1 MAQLLQVKNLATNFY
16 THDSIVRAV
25 NDVSFD
31 LNEGETL
38 GIVGE
43 SGSGKSV
50 TALSIMRLIPWP
62 PGKTIAGQVLY
73 RGEDLLKYSATQ
85 MRHIRGK
92 EISMIFQDPM
102 SSLNPVLT
110 ISKQIGESLQL
121 HMGMTSK
128 QTRTR
133 TIELLKLVG
142 IPSAEQRLDSYPH
155 QFSGGMRQRVMIAM
169 ALSCN
174 PKLLIA
180 DEPTT
185 ALDVTI
191 QAQILDLI
199 RRLKREFN
207 TAVIFITHD
216 LGVVAGLCD
225 RVIVMY
231 GGRIMEEAK
240 TAELYQN
247 PRHPY
252 TLGLLKSVPR
262 LDEER
267 KERLEP
273 IPGMPP
279 DMARGIPGCPFFP
292 RCTYRE
298 ARNEL
303 EMPPLRLVSSG
314 HQLACWVDITVT
326 KPHEIVDETLVTV
339 ANVADM
345 AIVMPDHVPDAR
357 ELLET
362 VGGSDVADTVRSVDQ
377 AAKSRRE
384 AE

>member
-1 MAQLLQVKNLATNFY
+1 MAKLLEVKNLS
-16 THDSIVRAV
+16 THFFTPDGVVKAV
-25 NDVSFD
+25 NGISYD

-50 TALSIMRLIPWP
+50 SALSLMRLIPWP
-62 PGKTIAGQVLY
+62 PGKIVTGEILY
-73 RGEDLLKYSATQ
+73 RGDNLLNFSQ
-85 MRHIRGK
+85 DEMRHIRGK
-92 EISMIFQDPM
+92 EIAMIFQDPM
-102 SSLNPVLT
+102 TSLNPVIT
-110 ISKQIGESLQL
+110 ISKQIGETLQL
-121 HMGMTSK
+121 HLGMTQK
-128 QTRTR
+128 QARTR

-191 QAQILDLI
+191 QAQILELI
-199 RRLKREFN
+199 RRLKSEFN

-231 GGRIMEEAK
+231 GGRIMEEAP
-240 TAELYQN
+240 TVQIFGE

-279 DMARGIPGCPFFP
+279 DMVNPIPGCPFYP

-298 ARNEL
+298 PRNKDQ
-303 EMPPLRLVSSG
+303 MPPLEEVSPG
-314 HQLACWVDITVT
+314 HKVACWVDIRTT
-326 KPHEIVDETLVTV
+326 EPHAIEDETVV
-339 ANVADM
+339 K
-345 AIVMPDHVPDAR
+345 
-357 ELLET
+357 
-362 VGGSDVADTVRSVDQ
+362 VGS
-377 AAKSRRE
+377 E
-384 AE
+384 

>member
-1 MAQLLQVKNLATNFY
+1 MPPLLQVKNLTTNFY
-16 THDSIVRAV
+16 THDGVVRAV
-25 NDVSFD
+25 NGVSFD
-31 LNEGETL
+31 LAEGETL

-50 TALSIMRLIPWP
+50 TALSIMRLISWP
-62 PGKTIAGQVLY
+62 PGKTEAGEVLY
-73 RGEDLLKYSATQ
+73 KGQDLLKFSKEQ
-85 MRHIRGK
+85 IHEIRGR
-92 EISMIFQDPM
+92 EIAMIFQDPM
-102 SSLNPVLT
+102 TSLNPVLT
-110 ISKQIGESLQL
+110 ISRQIGEALQL
-121 HMGMTSK
+121 HMGLTHK
-128 QTRTR
+128 QARAR
-133 TIELLKLVG
+133 TIELLKMVG
-142 IPSAEQRLDSYPH
+142 IPSAEQRVDSYPH

-199 RRLKREFN
+199 RRLKQEFN

-231 GGRIMEEAK
+231 GGRIMEEAS
-240 TAELYQN
+240 TRQLYAD

-262 LDEER
+262 LDQER

-279 DMARGIPGCPFFP
+279 DLVRPISGCPFFP

-298 ARNEL
+298 PRNEL
-303 EMPPLRLVSSG
+303 EMPPLRQIERG
-314 HQLACWVDITVT
+314 HQVACWVDITVA
-326 KPHEIVDETLVTV
+326 KPHEIVDETLLKS
-339 ANVADM
+339 ANIDLASLEN
-345 AIVMPDHVPDAR
+345 MPVGAEEP
-357 ELLET
+357 LEIAS
-362 VGGSDVADTVRSVDQ
+362 VSDVSQSRSASADPNVIRKEGQ
-377 AAKSRRE
+377 
-384 AE
+384 

>member
-1 MAQLLQVKNLATNFY
+1 MPHLLEVNNLQTYFY
-16 THDSIVRAV
+16 TAEGVVKAV
-25 NDVSFD
+25 DGVSFTLD
-31 LNEGETL
+31 ERETL

-50 TALSIMRLIPWP
+50 TAMSIMRLIASP
-62 PGKTIAGQVLY
+62 PGKVVGGEILY
-73 RGEDLLKYSATQ
+73 RGENLLNYSRED

-102 SSLNPVLT
+102 TSLNPVLKVST
-110 ISKQIGESLQL
+110 QIGESLQL
-121 HMGMTSK
+121 HMDMT
-128 QTRTR
+128 QAQARTR
-133 TIELLKLVG
+133 TVELLKLVG
-142 IPSAEQRLDSYPH
+142 IPSAQERVDNYPH

-199 RRLKREFN
+199 RRLKSEFN

-231 GGRIMEEAK
+231 GGQVMEQGTTMQMYK
-240 TAELYQN
+240 D

-273 IPGMPP
+273 IPGLPP
-279 DMARGIPGCPFFP
+279 DLIRMAPGCPFYA

-298 ARNEL
+298 PRNEL
-303 EMPPLRLVSSG
+303 ERPPLRTVDEG
-314 HQLACWVDITVT
+314 HQVACWIDVRTTETHDI
-326 KPHEIVDETLVTV
+326 EDETAVK
-339 ANVADM
+339 A
-345 AIVMPDHVPDAR
+345 
-357 ELLET
+357 
-362 VGGSDVADTVRSVDQ
+362 GS
-377 AAKSRRE
+377 
-384 AE
+384 

>member
-1 MAQLLQVKNLATNFY
+1 MAELLQVKDLSTHFF
-16 THDSIVRAV
+16 THDGVVKAV
-25 NDVSFD
+25 NNVSFN
-31 LNEGETL
+31 LREGETL

-62 PGKTIAGQVLY
+62 PGKTVSGQILY
-73 RGEDLLKYSATQ
+73 RGEDLLKYSSEE

-92 EISMIFQDPM
+92 EIAMIFQDPM
-102 SSLNPVLT
+102 TSLNPVLT

-121 HMGMTSK
+121 HLNMTGTQARK
-128 QTRTR
+128 RTA
-133 TIELLKLVG
+133 ELLKMVG

-199 RRLKREFN
+199 RRLKSEFN

-231 GGRIMEEAK
+231 GGRIMEEA
-240 TAELYQN
+240 TTHDLYKD

-279 DMARGIPGCPFFP
+279 DLMNPIPGCPFYP

-298 ARNEL
+298 PHNRE
-303 EMPPLRLVSSG
+303 EMPPLRTVKQG
-314 HQLACWVDITVT
+314 HQVACWVDITVT
-326 KPHEIVDETLVTV
+326 KPHAIEDET
-339 ANVADM
+339 
-345 AIVMPDHVPDAR
+345 
-357 ELLET
+357 
-362 VGGSDVADTVRSVDQ
+362 
-377 AAKSRRE
+377 AAKIGV
-384 AE
+384 

>member
-1 MAQLLQVKNLATNFY
+1 MAELLKVNNLKTQFFTPDGVVK
-16 THDSIVRAV
+16 AV
-25 NDVSFD
+25 NGVSFNLD
-31 LNEGETL
+31 EGETL

-50 TALSIMRLIPWP
+50 TALSIMRLIPFP
-62 PGKTIAGQVLY
+62 PGKIVE
-73 RGEDLLKYSATQ
+73 GEIIYKGDNILNYSTDE
-85 MRHIRGK
+85 MSHIRGK
-92 EISMIFQDPM
+92 DIAMIFQDPM
-102 SSLNPVLT
+102 TSLNPVLP
-110 ISKQIGESLQL
+110 ISRQIGEALQL
-121 HMGMTSK
+121 HLHMTGK
-128 QTRTR
+128 QAKKR
-133 TIELLKLVG
+133 TIELLKMVG
-142 IPSAEQRLDSYPH
+142 IPSAEQRVDHYPH

-174 PKLLIA
+174 PQLLIA

-199 RRLKREFN
+199 KRLKSEFN

-231 GGRIMEEAK
+231 AGRI
-240 TAELYQN
+240 AEHAVTMDLYKD

-262 LDEER
+262 LDEVR

-279 DMARGIPGCPFFP
+279 DMVNAIPGCPFYP
-292 RCTYRE
+292 RCTF
-298 ARNEL
+298 RNPEHKVK
-303 EMPPLRLVSSG
+303 MPPL
-314 HQLACWVDITVT
+314 ITVAGT
-326 KPHEIVDETLVTV
+326 HQVACFLDVRTAQQHEIVDETQVKL
-339 ANVADM
+339 AGEEQIIDDAMESEM
-345 AIVMPDHVPDAR
+345 AIGSGSGPD
-357 ELLET
+357 
-362 VGGSDVADTVRSVDQ
+362 
-377 AAKSRRE
+377 KSGVS
-384 AE
+384 